1 RRLALLLV
9 GLDNAGKTV
18 AAKGLAGEPIDCPIP
33 TIGFSVIELKHLQY
47 DVKIFDLGGSSNIRA
62 IWCKYF
68 VDVHGVIFVVD
79 SCDETRFHEA
89 RGVLEE
95 ILSSDKIS
103 GKPLLILANK
113 QDQEAALDE
122 IDLIEC
128 LHIEELV
135 NRYECPALVQ
145 SCCANYNKIDPG
157 IKQGYEWI
165 VNYVD
170 NNYELLNRRV
180 QLDIVEQEIKEK
192 QEMLERLRRIKLE
205 RESRLGSVDPNAI
218 QTFSEYASQM
228 NGDAVKDANDLQM
241 ADFYPNPE
249 EPKASDHSTS
259 SSITFPEVYY
269 VNSFGAER
277 ERPQSAVQIVKRQLQ
292 MGAELRR
299 AQSAKTRRNK
309 TAPAD
314 PMLNREFIPRRPS
327 RSHAFTIS
335 QPDMGPGGDCYPP
348 AVYHGEVE
356 ARFELK
362 KLNVKHPARFSGEDG
377 QNGMCVVNVE

>member
-1 RRLALLLV
+1 
-9 GLDNAGKTV
+9 
-18 AAKGLAGEPIDCPIP
+18 
-33 TIGFSVIELKHLQY
+33 
-47 DVKIFDLGGSSNIRA
+47 
-62 IWCKYF
+62 
-68 VDVHGVIFVVD
+68 
-79 SCDETRFHEA
+79 
-89 RGVLEE
+89 
-95 ILSSDKIS
+95 
-103 GKPLLILANK
+103 
-113 QDQEAALDE
+113 
-122 IDLIEC
+122 
-128 LHIEELV
+128 
-135 NRYECPALVQ
+135 
-145 SCCANYNKIDPG
+145 
-157 IKQGYEWI
+157 
-165 VNYVD
+165 
-170 NNYELLNRRV
+170 
-180 QLDIVEQEIKEK
+180 
-192 QEMLERLRRIKLE
+192 MLERLRRIKLE